1 MSSKVCRNCGSTDID
16 VDQARGDAVC
26 MTCGSVLEDNIIV
39 SEVEFVETGG
49 GGSSAVGQFVSSE
62 GGNVN
67 PSFGENNHYQGM
79 GRESR
84 AHTVQRARH
93 SINTLGH
100 QLQMNKHCLDT
111 ALNFYKMALTKHL
124 TRGRKS
130 THVIAAC
137 LYLVCRTEGT
147 PHMLLD
153 SVISCRCDKEKCPL
167 AAARRST
174 SATLAALSAQGM
186 QQFMKASLKCSRP
199 RQEGQRSWPSSGSR
213 EAIQA
218 LHG

>member
-93 SINTLGH
+93 SINILGH
-100 QLQMNKHCLDT
+100 QLKMNKHCLDT

-130 THVIAAC
+130 AHVIAAC

-153 SVISCRCDKEKCPL
+153 LSDLLQVNVFILGRTFL
-167 AAARRST
+167 
-174 SATLAALSAQGM
+174 ALSRELCINAPAIGTHCIYLHNVLLD
-186 QQFMKASLKCSRP
+186 SLCKTCS
-199 RQEGQRSWPSSGSR
+199 
-213 EAIQA
+213 
-218 LHG
+218 